1 MVRHNTIMDKENAT
15 RRAHDLMTTAE
26 AVYLT
31 TLDPDGWPN
40 TRAMLNLRNT
50 ERYPGLVPVFTSY
63 DLDCTLLFTTNTS
76 SGKVSQITGNP
87 RASAYF
93 CNPSEWRGLM
103 LGGEISVVADLNLK
117 EGIWQENWRMLLPG
131 RDRRSGLFN
140 LTNDT
145 TNSKVLRIPG
155 LILLEP
161 GCQMTRTLSEGGMLI
176 AQVHQLAGRVF
187 GRETS

>member
-117 EGIWQENWRMLLPG
+117 EGIWQENWRMYYPG
-131 RDRRSGLFN
+131 GIEDPDYSI
-140 LTNDT
+140 
-145 TNSKVLRIPG
+145 LRMIP
-155 LILLEP
+155 
-161 GCQMTRTLSEGGMLI
+161 RI
-176 AQVHQLAGRVF
+176 AKYYEYLDSYSWNPAVR
-187 GRETS
+187 